1 MSRYWKLLCL
11 TVLLFGCG
19 KEEEEVPNDVIA
31 PEVVQCMPE
40 DGATAVSLETSL
52 FITYSEEIKLGK
64 AYNITLNNQ
73 HVEASVDGR
82 VLTLSADMEE
92 NTDYIVN
99 ITATSILDLA
109 NNYAKAYTY
118 SFSTKPEIIVEIN
131 PTLAVTN
138 PSVQAVNV
146 YNFLMDNYGNKIIS
160 STIANVSWNTNEAK
174 WIHQHTG
181 KYPAMHTFDYIHL
194 RWSPANWIDYSDTKV
209 VEDWWNNN
217 GIISA
222 CWHWNVPSYNG
233 SSEYTSTASETTF
246 NAGNA
251 LREGTWEN
259 GILKADLEKMV
270 GYLKLLQIKNI
281 PVVWRPLHEAA
292 GNIYEYN
299 GGSAWFWWG
308 ADGAESFKQLWIYMF
323 DYFELQ
329 GLNNLIWVWT
339 TQTKDDD
346 FYPGDEYVDIIG
358 RDIYDVSDASTISS
372 QFISVQER
380 YPTKMVTLSEFG
392 SVAPISEQWSAGAKW
407 SYFMPW
413 YDYERTNN
421 TSEPGFSS
429 TNHEHANAA
438 WWQNAFDQ
446 NYVITLDQMP
456 SLK

>member
-1 MSRYWKLLCL
+1 
-11 TVLLFGCG
+11 
-19 KEEEEVPNDVIA
+19 
-31 PEVVQCMPE
+31 
-40 DGATAVSLETSL
+40 
-52 FITYSEEIKLGK
+52 
-64 AYNITLNNQ
+64 
-73 HVEASVDGR
+73 
-82 VLTLSADMEE
+82 
-92 NTDYIVN
+92 
-99 ITATSILDLA
+99 
-109 NNYAKAYTY
+109 
-118 SFSTKPEIIVEIN
+118 
-131 PTLAVTN
+131 
-138 PSVQAVNV
+138 
-146 YNFLMDNYGNKIIS
+146 
-160 STIANVSWNTNEAK
+160 
-174 WIHQHTG
+174 
-181 KYPAMHTFDYIHL
+181 
-194 RWSPANWIDYSDTKV
+194 
-209 VEDWWNNN
+209 
-217 GIISA
+217 
-222 CWHWNVPSYNG
+222 
-233 SSEYTSTASETTF
+233 
-246 NAGNA
+246 
-251 LREGTWEN
+251 
-259 GILKADLEKMV
+259 
-270 GYLKLLQIKNI
+270 LLQIKNI

-299 GGSAWFWWG
+299 GGLAWFWWG

-323 DYFELQ
+323 EYFESQ

-421 TSEPGFSS
+421 TSQPDFSS
-429 TNHEHANAA
+429 TDHEHANAA

>member
-1 MSRYWKLLCL
+1 
-11 TVLLFGCG
+11 
-19 KEEEEVPNDVIA
+19 
-31 PEVVQCMPE
+31 
-40 DGATAVSLETSL
+40 
-52 FITYSEEIKLGK
+52 
-64 AYNITLNNQ
+64 
-73 HVEASVDGR
+73 
-82 VLTLSADMEE
+82 MEE

-99 ITATSILDLA
+99 ISATSILDLA
-109 NNYAKAYTY
+109 NNYAKAYAY

-138 PSVQAVNV
+138 PSAQAVNV
-146 YNFLMDNYGNKIIS
+146 YNFLMENYGNKVIS
-160 STIANVSWNTNEAK
+160 STIANVSWNTNEAE

-181 KYPAMHTFDYIHL
+181 KFPAMHTFDYIHL
-194 RWSPANWIDYSDTKV
+194 RWSPANWIDYSDIKV

-217 GIISA
+217 GIVSA
-222 CWHWNVPSYNG
+222 CWHWNVPSYDG
-233 SSEYTSTASETTF
+233 SNEYTSTSSETTF
-246 NAGNA
+246 NAGYA
-251 LREGTWEN
+251 LIEGTWEN
-259 GILKADLEKMV
+259 GILKADLEKMA

-299 GGSAWFWWG
+299 GGLAWFWWG

-323 DYFELQ
+323 EYFESQ

-421 TSEPGFSS
+421 TSQPDFSS
-429 TNHEHANAA
+429 TDHEHANAA